1 MRKLNESELEFCEK
15 VLNKIEKLNIKKFKR
30 ISYGLRIFM
39 DDNHT
44 VKMEYIS
51 NKRIDISFNEY
62 GHRYYLISGY
72 KENEIKTI
80 KKISLYKNKNKNLF
94 NDVDSFI
101 SNIISEMKS
110 QEHLEK
116 QRIIK
121 KYFED

>member
-1 MRKLNESELEFCEK
+1 MRKLNESEVEFCEK

-101 SNIISEMKS
+101 SNIISEMES